1 MVNTNRL
8 MNPQAITGI
17 FGRMPLFKGSQLLTL
32 QMKRDGPSLYIQ
44 IGTKETVEK
53 KPLRWDEWDIVY
65 IEISFWGGKD
75 LKIQSFGT
83 FNAIEQFKIEDGEE
97 SAYINIQCSNG
108 MAISCLLDWA
118 RVERITPGLIGGL

>member
-53 KPLRWDEWDIVY
+53 NLCVGMNGTLCI
-65 IEISFWGGKD
+65 
-75 LKIQSFGT
+75 LKYLFG
-83 FNAIEQFKIEDGEE
+83 
-97 SAYINIQCSNG
+97 
-108 MAISCLLDWA
+108 
-118 RVERITPGLIGGL
+118 V